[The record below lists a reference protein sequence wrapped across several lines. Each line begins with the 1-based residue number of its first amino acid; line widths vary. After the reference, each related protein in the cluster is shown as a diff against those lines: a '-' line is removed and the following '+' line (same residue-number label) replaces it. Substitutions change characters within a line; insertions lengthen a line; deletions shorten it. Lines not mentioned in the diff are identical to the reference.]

1 MPPAPTKPQIV
12 GSRSPF
18 DPDEFLSSWSA
29 ESLPQD
35 DDLRGSLTKAFD
47 LPPRDSYVYRAIA
60 EVTLDQVQH
69 AIGFGGQHGL
79 HGWYIDDEGKP
90 VSQHHHSLCAQNR
103 DPRLEIA
110 APILTHPSAKVP
122 PPPTTDIA
130 AYTNIFSPSTST
142 ASALRGLASNA
153 KKDSLRAAIA
163 AHLQSQFHLAPAA
176 TSPAPLTLP
185 NKRKQPFANPYYD
198 YWAWSCHN
206 LEWAGPWPATAQT
219 RISHHVLPVF
229 YHHFGCAVPTWDAL
243 SLVAQL
249 TQHAP
254 PAPKPK
260 GWPGRDV
267 VEIGSGNGYWALQ
280 LRRAAGCRV
289 AAVDN
294 AHSEWRTMWIGD
306 TVWADGVK
314 YLEGRGGAEEA
325 VLLLVYPQVGA
336 DFTAKVLRAYRGD
349 YVVVAGTQNGN
360 GFTGFKDETIAE
372 WMARERKEFERVA
385 QVPLPSFAGKDE
397 ALFVFVRRK

>member
-1 MPPAPTKPQIV
+1 MPPAPTKPQTI
-12 GSRSPF
+12 GSRAPF
-18 DPDEFLSSWSA
+18 DPDEFLSSWSL
-29 ESLPQD
+29 ELLPQD
-35 DDLRGSLTKAFD
+35 DDLRGSLTKAFN
-47 LPPRDSYVYRAIA
+47 LPAKDSYVYRATA

-79 HGWYIDDEGKP
+79 HGWYVDDENKP
-90 VSQHHHSLCAQNR
+90 
-103 DPRLEIA
+103 I
-110 APILTHPSAKVP
+110 P
-122 PPPTTDIA
+122 PPPSTDIA

-163 AHLQSQFHLAPAA
+163 AHLQSQFHLASPTADTA
-176 TSPAPLTLP
+176 TTTTTTTPLTLTLP
-185 NKRKQPFANPYYD
+185 NKRKQPLANPYYD
-198 YWAWSCHN
+198 YWAWSCRA
-206 LEWAGPWPATAQT
+206 LEWAGPWPGTAQT

-243 SLVAQL
+243 SAVAQL

-254 PAPKPK
+254 PAPRPK
-260 GWPGRDV
+260 RWPGREV

-306 TVWADGVK
+306 TVWMDGVEF
-314 YLEGRGGAEEA
+314 LEGRGGARED

-336 DFTAKVLRAYRGD
+336 DFTGRVLRAYRGD
-349 YVVVAGTQNGN
+349 YVVVAGTQNRN

-397 ALFVFVRRK
+397 ALFVFVRRR